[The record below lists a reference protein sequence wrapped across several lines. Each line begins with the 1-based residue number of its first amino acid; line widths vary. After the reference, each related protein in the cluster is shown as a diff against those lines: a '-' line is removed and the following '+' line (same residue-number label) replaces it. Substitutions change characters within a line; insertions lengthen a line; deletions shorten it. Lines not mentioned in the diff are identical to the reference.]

1 MKSKTLSGIQD
12 YLKSSKKLY
21 QNYKDKIIDILLF
34 GSSVK
39 GKSSP
44 NDVDIAII
52 LKNTKEQEIIS
63 LIGKFSVYFNKDA
76 HLNLVIIETILQNP
90 ILKTLLE
97 EGISLIDQKQL
108 HNKLGYES
116 GYIFSLDL
124 TKLNKSKKVLFSY
137 ALHGKKEQKGI
148 LKNLNC
154 KLVGRAVFFIPI
166 NYVEEFKAFLELWNV
181 DFFIMK
187 VLKSS

>member
-39 GKSSP
+39 GKYNP
-44 NDVDIAII
+44 KDIDIAII
-52 LKNTKEQEIIS
+52 LKNTKEPEIIS
-63 LIGKFSVYFNKDA
+63 LIGKFGIYFNKET

-90 ILKTLLE
+90 LLKTLLE

-108 HNKLGYES
+108 HNKLGY
-116 GYIFSLDL
+116 
-124 TKLNKSKKVLFSY
+124 
-137 ALHGKKEQKGI
+137 
-148 LKNLNC
+148 
-154 KLVGRAVFFIPI
+154 
-166 NYVEEFKAFLELWNV
+166 
-181 DFFIMK
+181 
-187 VLKSS
+187 

>member
-39 GKSSP
+39 GKYNP
-44 NDVDIAII
+44 KDIDIAII
-52 LKNTKEQEIIS
+52 LKNTKEPEIIS
-63 LIGKFSVYFNKDA
+63 LIGKFGIYFNKET

-90 ILKTLLE
+90 LLKTLLE

-137 ALHGKKEQKGI
+137 TLHGKKEQKGI
-148 LKNLNC
+148 LKNLNS
-154 KLVGRAVFFIPI
+154 KVVGRAVFFIPVDH
-166 NYVEEFKAFLELWNV
+166 VEEFKAFLELWNV
-181 DFFIMK
+181 DFFIIK
-187 VLKSS
+187 VLKGS